1 MAQTWMVMANEAGV
15 GKSLVS
21 LGLLDQ
27 LERAGVRAAYFRPV
41 RTKKDPHTTSL
52 PLNSVALGAS
62 EREALAQD
70 EITAAIHDGRYEEV
84 MDSIL
89 EMFSR
94 ISKSADVIVCEG
106 VDSLSAFPSLDSD
119 INLDIARSVGAR
131 ILLVISGKDR
141 TAIQIGEVASV
152 HVQKLHAANAMVSGV
167 IVNRVAP
174 QRQAELAD
182 ALRSYLG
189 DESIP
194 LFGVLPYLS
203 ALDRPRLSAVA
214 ATLGASVLDGQ
225 DQLRTRVEHIL
236 VAAMGLENALA
247 HFRRG
252 SLLITPGDREEI
264 LLAAAAAYA
273 SAHIPRP
280 AGIVLTGGFEP
291 RRRVL
296 AVARDLTRGALPI
309 LRVETPTYETAIAVS
324 RIETL
329 LDMHD
334 EDTIVTVREAME
346 DYVGLDRLLSERLTP
361 EQRVITPRRFLRD
374 LRERARAHKKTIVL
388 PESEVERIL
397 LATGELRRHDLVNI
411 ILLGDRQ
418 EIDRRAHQLGI
429 ELDSGVQC
437 VNPKD
442 DAAFEE
448 YVQTL
453 VELRRHKNL
462 AVQTARDLL
471 CDRNYYGTMMVQKGR
486 ADGLVSGATTTTQA
500 TIRPAFEFVRTRE
513 GIRNVSSVFFMC
525 LPDRVLVY
533 GDCAVI
539 AKPDAEQLAEI
550 AIASAATA
558 EAFGIEPRVAML
570 SYSTGTSG
578 KGTDVDL
585 VRAATQ
591 LVRERAPRLAVDGP
605 LQYDAAVDPVV
616 AQTKLPSSPVAG
628 RATVL
633 IFPDL
638 NTGNNTYKAV
648 QRSAGA
654 IAIGP
659 ILQGLR
665 KPINDLSRGAT
676 VADIVNTVIV
686 TAIQASSVAE
696 R

>member
-1 MAQTWMVMANEAGV
+1 MAQTLMIMANEAGV

-27 LERAGVRAAYFRPV
+27 LERAGVRTAYFRPV
-41 RTKKDPHTTSL
+41 RTRKDPHTTSL
-52 PLNSVALGAS
+52 PPTPSMDRPTEHVAFD
-62 EREALAQD
+62 QD
-70 EITAAIHDGRYEEV
+70 DITAAIHDGRYEEV

-89 EMFSR
+89 EVFSG
-94 ISKSADVIVCEG
+94 ISTSADVVVCEG
-106 VDSLSAFPSLDSD
+106 VDSVRAFPSLDSD
-119 INLDIARSVGAR
+119 INLDIARSIGAR
-131 ILLVISGKDR
+131 ILLVVSGKDR
-141 TAIQIGEVASV
+141 TAAQISEVASV
-152 HVQKLHAANAMVSGV
+152 HVQKLQQSNAVVQGV
-167 IVNRVAP
+167 LVNRAAP
-174 QRQAELAD
+174 ERRAELAD
-182 ALRSYLG
+182 AVRSVLR
-189 DESIP
+189 DESIQ

-203 ALDRPRLSAVA
+203 ALDRPRVSAVA
-214 ATLGASVLDGQ
+214 ATLGAQVLDGHN
-225 DQLRTRVEHIL
+225 QLRTRVEHIL

-264 LLAAAAAYA
+264 LLAAAAAYG

-280 AGIVLTGGFEP
+280 SGIVLTGGFEP

-296 AVARDLTRGALPI
+296 VVARDLTRGALPI
-309 LRVETPTYETAIAVS
+309 LRVDTPTYETAIAVS

-346 DYVGLDRLLSERLTP
+346 NFVNIDRLLAERFTQ

-374 LRERARAHKKTIVL
+374 LRERARGHKKTIVL

-397 LATGELRRHDLVNI
+397 LAVGELRRHDLVKV
-411 ILLGDRQ
+411 ILLGDRN
-418 EIDRRAHQLGI
+418 EIERRAHQLGI
-429 ELDSGVQC
+429 ELDADVEC
-437 VNPKD
+437 VNPRE
-442 DAAFEE
+442 DAAFED

-462 AVQTARDLL
+462 AVQTARDLM
-471 CDRNYYGTMMVQKGR
+471 CDRNYYGTMMVYKGR

-500 TIRPAFEFVRTRE
+500 TIRPAFEFVRTQE
-513 GIRNVSSVFFMC
+513 GIQHVSSVFFMC

-539 AKPDAEQLAEI
+539 TKPNAEQLAEI

-570 SYSTGTSG
+570 SYSTGASG

-585 VRAATQ
+585 VREATE
-591 LVRERAPRLAVDGP
+591 LVRTRSPHLLVDGP
-605 LQYDAAVDPVV
+605 LQYDAAVDPSV
-616 AQTKLPSSPVAG
+616 AQTKLPNSSVAG

-659 ILQGLR
+659 VLQGLR

-686 TAIQASSVAE
+686 TAIQAGSGAN